1 MSYSI
6 IDRAVFG
13 PRHAKPR
20 RGLKIAAKGS
30 AIAALLAATGFAGAG
45 LAAMTPAPGSSAFAG
60 ESATAVLNVNLTS
73 YRAGSWAEQTC
84 HAEAAYAAGEH
95 PAVSLE
101 RLITAA
107 SHLGKS
113 YLKADAL
120 QLAADASSPA
130 AKATYVSDDE
140 QYVYEDCNNGSGS

>member
-45 LAAMTPAPGSSAFAG
+45 LAAMTPAPSPSAFAG
-60 ESATAVLNVNLTS
+60 ESGAAMLTASASL
-73 YRAGSWAEQTC
+73 Q
-84 HAEAAYAAGEH
+84 
-95 PAVSLE
+95 PA
-101 RLITAA
+101 
-107 SHLGKS
+107 
-113 YLKADAL
+113 
-120 QLAADASSPA
+120 Q
-130 AKATYVSDDE
+130 
-140 QYVYEDCNNGSGS
+140 